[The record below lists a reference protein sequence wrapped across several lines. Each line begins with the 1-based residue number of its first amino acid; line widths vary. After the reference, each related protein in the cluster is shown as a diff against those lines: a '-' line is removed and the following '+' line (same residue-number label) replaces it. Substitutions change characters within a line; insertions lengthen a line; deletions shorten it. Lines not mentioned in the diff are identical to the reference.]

1 MTVPKKFLFVDL
13 DDTLF
18 QSRRKCPD
26 GVPLAPAAYL
36 KDGTAHSFLTP
47 LQLGVLEFLQR
58 EMVVIPVTA
67 RSVDAYAR
75 VRLGFMDR
83 AVVNYGGVILN
94 SDGTPDTAWLERN
107 RNLAKADASCLETV
121 HEAINDW
128 VASTGAAI
136 RVRII
141 ADLSVPFYVC
151 AKCAEGD
158 EASLDRIEAMAR
170 ARWPA
175 TDESV
180 RIHRNGSNL
189 SVLPGWLDKRHAVV
203 HLIKRLRDTYGA
215 IATFGMGDS
224 LSDVGFL
231 TECDYA
237 LIPRDSQISR
247 RLTPS

>member
-26 GVPLAPAAYL
+26 DVPLTPAAYL

-47 LQLGVLEFLQR
+47 LQYGVLGFLQR

-67 RSVDAYAR
+67 RSADAYAR

-83 AVVNYGGVILN
+83 AVVNYGGLILGR
-94 SDGTPDTAWLERN
+94 DGTPDIAWLERS
-107 RNLAKADASCLETV
+107 RNLASADANHLEFIRET
-121 HEAINDW
+121 IIDW
-128 VASTGAAI
+128 ASMQGDSI

-151 AKCAEGD
+151 AKCEEGS
-158 EASLDRIEAMAR
+158 ETALDCIEALAR
-170 ARWPA
+170 SRWPA

-189 SVLPGWLDKRHAVV
+189 SVLPRWLDKQHAVV
-203 HLIKRLRDTYGA
+203 HLIKQLRQEYGE

-224 LSDVGFL
+224 LSDVGFM
-231 TECDYA
+231 TACDYA
-237 LIPRDSQISR
+237 LIPGASQISH
-247 RLTPS
+247 RLRSS

>member
-47 LQLGVLEFLQR
+47 LQHGVLGFLQR

-75 VRLGFMDR
+75 VRLGFVDR
-83 AVVNYGGVILN
+83 AVVNYGGVILH
-94 SDGTPDTAWLERN
+94 SDGTPDVAWLERN
-107 RNLAKADASCLETV
+107 RNLARTDASCLET
-121 HEAINDW
+121 IRDTIIDW
-128 VASTGAAI
+128 VASAGTAI

-151 AKCAEGD
+151 AKCEEGN

-175 TDESV
+175 GSESV
-180 RIHRNGSNL
+180 RVHRNGSNL
-189 SVLPGWLDKRHAVV
+189 SVLPGWLDKRHAVA
-203 HLIKRLRDTYGA
+203 HLIQQLRHAHGE

-224 LSDVGFL
+224 LSDVGFM

-247 RLTPS
+247 RLAPS